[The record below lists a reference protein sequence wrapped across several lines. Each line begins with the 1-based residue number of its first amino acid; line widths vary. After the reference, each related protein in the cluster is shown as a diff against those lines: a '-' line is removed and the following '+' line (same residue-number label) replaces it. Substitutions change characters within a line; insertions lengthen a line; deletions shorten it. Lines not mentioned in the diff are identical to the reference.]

1 MSVRSGPSLR
11 NTCTYTQQAD
21 RAVPLKVVGAHKII
35 IIIIIGHVVC
45 VVLTSG
51 SIAVRVVG
59 SIVVGSVRQ
68 IDPGARIVMMMMI
81 SENRTQLEIRAD
93 GLFADWSGQG
103 VQHRDSLNRS
113 DQRVWC
119 QNPPSLL
126 CCEFSL
132 EPGRL
137 FAAEPEWHRS

>member
-51 SIAVRVVG
+51 SIAGRVGLVVVVVG
-59 SIVVGSVRQ
+59 SILVRQ
-68 IDPGARIVMMMMI
+68 IDPGARVVMMMI
-81 SENRTQLEIRAD
+81 YLKTED
-93 GLFADWSGQG
+93 K
-103 VQHRDSLNRS
+103 
-113 DQRVWC
+113 
-119 QNPPSLL
+119 
-126 CCEFSL
+126 
-132 EPGRL
+132 
-137 FAAEPEWHRS
+137 